1 MRSWEIRHGQGT
13 ETQQS
18 RSQKAEA
25 NETGSSRTRWYDAR
39 YFGLECGAE
48 KEKLTINRAQS

>member
-25 NETGSSRTRWYDAR
+25 NEAGSPGAGWHDAR
-39 YFGLECGAE
+39 HFGLEYGAE